1 MAYADQKT
9 SGNRIIALI
18 IVAAIHI
25 ALGYGLVTGLAFEA
39 AKKVVKTVTTIDIE
53 EPEEPEEEPPPPP
66 EKVDL
71 PPPPV
76 APPPPID
83 LNPAPPPIQVIERP
97 PPAPIQTVAPPPPP
111 PPPPVP
117 PQPRGNPG
125 SWATSNDYPSS
136 ALREDREGVTRFS
149 VTVGADGR
157 VQSCQ
162 VTGSSGHSD
171 LDEATCKYISR
182 RARFKPAT
190 RDGKQVVGTWS
201 SAVRWQ
207 IPD

>member
-111 PPPPVP
+111 PPPVP

-149 VTVGADGR
+149 VTVGTDGR

-190 RDGKQVVGTWS
+190 RDGSKVVGTWS